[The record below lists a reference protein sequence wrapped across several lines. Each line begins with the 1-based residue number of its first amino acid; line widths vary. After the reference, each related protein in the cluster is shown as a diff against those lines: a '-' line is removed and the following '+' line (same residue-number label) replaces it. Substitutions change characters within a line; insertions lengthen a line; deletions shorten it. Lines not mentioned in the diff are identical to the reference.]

1 MNNQET
7 LKEEMRTNFTQVM
20 ENAKELFYMTTETY
34 TAFDQERTRYIT
46 HKPTTQQALEMLKV
60 VGVTTL
66 EIRFYGG
73 HDNGDVE
80 EISVYIDRDNFTHE
94 FAYKDLFSDIDIGY
108 QKKQGERPDHDFCRK
123 NIRFEEALVDPIWSK
138 YGSFAGDFSV
148 SGVLKYD
155 CVNSTVTLS
164 GEESAYVGFGPQD
177 CLDDE
182 FDERGMR
189 AFAEMFAKGLT
200 NGSVLSKGPV
210 VEKEEE

>member
-80 EISVYIDRDNFTHE
+80 EIIPLLFQQLDLLRGPSRLLGLLRTFQQRHAFLVRRIHRRDNL
-94 FAYKDLFSDIDIGY
+94 AA
-108 QKKQGERPDHDFCRK
+108 R
-123 NIRFEEALVDPIWSK
+123 IRHMHSP
-138 YGSFAGDFSV
+138 
-148 SGVLKYD
+148 
-155 CVNSTVTLS
+155 
-164 GEESAYVGFGPQD
+164 
-177 CLDDE
+177 
-182 FDERGMR
+182 RH
-189 AFAEMFAKGLT
+189 
-200 NGSVLSKGPV
+200 
-210 VEKEEE
+210 